1 MKFSPSNYLKTYENQ
16 IDIPLREGLS
26 IKLSF
31 ADWKICYNLANSW
44 KGCFYNLIGM
54 FYKDYFV
61 TNYKSLKFT
70 IYEEYIDSKGFRQH
84 KVRFEIN
91 KLFKYV
97 IPKNV
102 FNQFFGPLEAT
113 IENKIAEVDHKSAT
127 WGMMQNNLKPSATYV
142 NNYPN
147 FDYIISVVSDNS
159 TDETY
164 TAFLT
169 FYRTMEQGKKEPV
182 VIKFAD
188 NDEMSYK
195 VSCIKQFFDFCYD
208 F

>member
-1 MKFSPSNYLKTYENQ
+1 MKFSPSNYLKTYEHQ

-31 ADWKICYNLANSW
+31 ADWKICDNFANSW
-44 KGCFYNLIGM
+44 KGLFYHIVGM
-54 FYKDYFV
+54 FHKDYFV
-61 TNYKSLKFT
+61 SNYKSLKFS

-91 KLFKYV
+91 KLFKYA
-97 IPKNV
+97 IPKNA
-102 FNQFFGPLEAT
+102 FKQFFGPLDIT
-113 IENKIAEVDHKSAT
+113 VENKIAEIEHKSAT
-127 WGMMQNNLKPSATYV
+127 WGMMQNSLKPSATYV

-147 FDYIISVVSDNS
+147 FDYIISVVVDNS

-169 FYRTMEQGKKEPV
+169 FYRTIDQGKKEPV

-195 VSCIKQFFDFCYD
+195 VGCIKQFFDFCYD

>member
-31 ADWKICYNLANSW
+31 ADWKICDNFANSW
-44 KGCFYNLIGM
+44 KGLFYHIVGM
-54 FYKDYFV
+54 FNKDYFV
-61 TNYKSLKFT
+61 SNYKSLKFT
-70 IYEEYIDSKGFRQH
+70 IYEEYLDSKGFRQQ

-97 IPKNV
+97 IPKNA
-102 FNQFFGPLEAT
+102 FKQFFGPLDIT
-113 IENKIAEVDHKSAT
+113 IENKISDIEHKSAT

-147 FDYIISVVSDNS
+147 FDYIISVVFDNS

-164 TAFLT
+164 TSFLT

-195 VSCIKQFFDFCYD
+195 VDCIKQFFDFCYD

>member
-26 IKLSF
+26 VKLSF
-31 ADWKICYNLANSW
+31 ADWKICDSLANSW
-44 KGCFYNLIGM
+44 KGLFYRIVGT

-61 TNYKSLKFT
+61 SNYKSLKFT

-91 KLFKYV
+91 KLFKYA

-102 FNQFFGPLEAT
+102 FKQFFGPLEAT

-127 WGMMQNNLKPSATYV
+127 WGMMQNNSKPSATYV

-159 TDETY
+159 TDEAY

-195 VSCIKQFFDFCYD
+195 VGCIKQFCDFCYA